1 MPVFGAYFVT
11 RAAGSSGGNLWP
23 IQTCTHRGMSSH
35 TPHCRAP
42 GLQRASLK
50 VTVTQVLSLLFL
62 CTGPP
67 AEPKSGGRMRA
78 GPWSRTGRP
87 GCQELP
93 RAGWRG
99 RRGSEEQGCC
109 GQGWDS
115 PFRSR
120 DKTELGTPGCGRG
133 SHGWAPRES
142 GTPSSGGAAQD
153 CTPFVS
159 PAWSLGGGCPW
170 RDSIHTQISVTL
182 LQGPGRAGLSSG
194 VMCSWAGGWVAAHD
208 ARDPE
213 CQAHP
218 QRPG

>member
-23 IQTCTHRGMSSH
+23 VQTCTHRGMSSH

-62 CTGPP
+62 CTCPP

-142 GTPSSGGAAQD
+142 GTPSSGGA
-153 CTPFVS
+153 PHSS
-159 PAWSLGGGCPW
+159 PQPGPW
-170 RDSIHTQISVTL
+170 EEVVPGEIPSTHKYLSRSCRARAG
-182 LQGPGRAGLSSG
+182 QGSALASCVPGR
-194 VMCSWAGGWVAAHD
+194 VGG
-208 ARDPE
+208 
-213 CQAHP
+213 
-218 QRPG
+218 